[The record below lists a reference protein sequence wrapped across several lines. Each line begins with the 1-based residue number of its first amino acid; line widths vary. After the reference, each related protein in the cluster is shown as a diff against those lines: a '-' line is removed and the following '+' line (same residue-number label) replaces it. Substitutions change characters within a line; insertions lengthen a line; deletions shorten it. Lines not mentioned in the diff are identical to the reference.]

1 MIIPKYV
8 KVILLSGLLAVFAVL
23 VAGGILIDNEKPPI
37 PSSVV
42 TEKGDVLFTGEDIM
56 KGQQIYFARGGQHIG
71 TIWGHGSYLAPDW
84 SADYLHRLAVYA
96 AGKFN
101 GLKGADALAFNQ
113 KQLDAIDGPA
123 RAALTERVKAEL
135 RKNRYDAAAQKL
147 SYTDIQVE
155 GFKMLQKYYTALFNK
170 GNDKIGVPANTVRD
184 EKEGYYLSTFFSW
197 LSWAAVTKRPG
208 KDVTYTTNWP
218 YDPLVGNTPEPT
230 MLLWSIISVVLLVLF
245 VGIVLFVY
253 NRLNIKDDYDIKPVI
268 DIDEPAPTASQKATL
283 IFFVT
288 AMALFVLQVLFG
300 SLNGHYTVE
309 GGYFGGFNIEKIL
322 PYPLLRTWHLQLAV
336 YWIAT
341 CFLASGLFIA
351 PSVGKEPKFQ
361 SKVVYMLFGAI
372 VVVVVGSL
380 TGNWFSVQGFFSST
394 LDAFNYG
401 HQGYEYIELGR
412 LWQVLLIAGMIV
424 WLGLVYTALKPA
436 LKAEKDK
443 GGITHLFLY
452 SSITIP
458 LFYMAGLMYGHKTHV
473 SNAEY
478 WRWWVVHLWVEGFF
492 EVFATIT
499 LGFILTRIKAV
510 TERTALIT
518 IYLGLGLYL
527 GAGVIGTFHHLYWS
541 GSPIPII
548 ALGAVFSALEIV
560 PLTLLGFEA
569 ASTVGILKH
578 GGGKYAYKWPL
589 MFFLAVAFWNLIG
602 AGVFGFLINPPIVL
616 YYIQGLNMT
625 PLHGHTALFG
635 VYGFL
640 GIALMLFSLRHIVVK
655 RAWSDSLLKWSFWLL
670 NIGLI
675 GMTVLS
681 LLPAGIYQFII
692 GVKHGMWFA
701 RSPEVTTSEFIK
713 TTSYLRIGPDLIFA
727 AGAVLILAFVLR
739 AAIIPVIDKKK
750 QS

>member
-8 KVILLSGLLAVFAVL
+8 KISLIAGLFAVFAVL
-23 VAGGILIDNEKPPI
+23 IAGGILINNEKPPI
-37 PSSVV
+37 PASVL
-42 TEKGDVLFTGEDIM
+42 TEKGDVLFTGEDIL

-96 AGKFN
+96 AGKLN

-113 KQLDAIDGPA
+113 KQLDSIDEPT
-123 RAALTERVKAEL
+123 RAALSVRVKAEL
-135 RKNRYDAAAQKL
+135 RKNRYDAATQKL

-155 GFKMLQKYYTALFNK
+155 GFKMLQQYYTSLFNK
-170 GNDKIGVPANTVRD
+170 GDTHIGVPANTVRND
-184 EKEGYYLSTFFSW
+184 KEGFYLSTFFSW
-197 LSWAAVTKRPG
+197 LSWSAVTQRPG

-245 VGIVLFVY
+245 IGIVLFVY
-253 NRLNIKDDYDIKPVI
+253 NRLNLHDDEKLKPVLE
-268 DIDEPAPTASQKATL
+268 IDEPAPSASQTATL

-288 AMALFVLQVLFG
+288 AMALFVLQVLTG
-300 SLNGHYTVE
+300 ALTGHYTLE
-309 GGYFGGFNIEKIL
+309 GGFIAGMNIEKFL

-341 CFLASGLFIA
+341 CFLASGIFIA
-351 PSVGKEPKFQ
+351 PSVGREPKFQ

-380 TGNWFSVQGFFSST
+380 AGNWFSVQGFFSNT
-394 LDAFNYG
+394 ADAFNFG

-412 LWQVLLIAGMIV
+412 LWQVLLIIGMIL
-424 WLGLVYTALKPA
+424 WLGIVYTALKPA
-436 LKAEKDK
+436 LKAEMDK

-452 SSITIP
+452 SSIAIP

-473 SNAEY
+473 SVAEY

-510 TERTALIT
+510 SERTALIT
-518 IYLGLGLYL
+518 IYLGLSLYL

-541 GSPIPII
+541 GSPIPVI

-569 ASTVGILKH
+569 ASTVGILKQ
-578 GGGKYAYKWPL
+578 GGEKYAYKWPL

-602 AGVFGFLINPPIVL
+602 AGVLGFLINPPIVL

-625 PLHGHTALFG
+625 PLHAHTALFG

-640 GIALMLFSLRHIVVK
+640 GIALMLFSMRHIVVK
-655 RAWSDSLLKWSFWLL
+655 RAWSNSLLKWSFWLL
-670 NIGLI
+670 NIGLMS
-675 GMTVLS
+675 MTLFS

-692 GVKHGMWFA
+692 GVKHGMWYA
-701 RSPEVTTSEFIK
+701 RSPEITTGEFMR
-713 TTSYLRIGPDLIFA
+713 TAAHLRILPDLIFA
-727 AGAVLILAFVLR
+727 IGSVLIAVFVIR
-739 AAIIPVIDKKK
+739 AAVITIIDKKNK
-750 QS
+750 V